1 MGSWQKWQSVVI
13 SNVSNSAQQLLR
25 EVSLHLS
32 DLNSERALK
41 AHLCCTLLLILP
53 SFAVWSGFA
62 SVSWQL
68 GLGAWSSA
76 LHWLSYF

>member
-1 MGSWQKWQSVVI
+1 MGSWQKRQSVVI
-13 SNVSNSAQQLLR
+13 SNISRGAQQLLR
-25 EVSLHLS
+25 EVGLHLS

-41 AHLCCTLLLILP
+41 AHLCCALLLISP
-53 SFAVWSGFA
+53 CSAVWFGFA

-76 LHWLSYF
+76 LA